1 MNTTAVH
8 NFTFGPFL
16 QYTWDNVQD
25 LVLGELA
32 GVFFP
37 AKVVAPLMVERK
49 RGNLIAISS
58 TVSRRP
64 TEGKGSVLTRLAK
77 PESVLLCVSSEPEK
91 PIPAR
96 GKSLFLSDR
105 FLHAYFSVPV
115 RMP

>member
-1 MNTTAVH
+1 MNTTAAH

-25 LVLGELA
+25 PVLGELA

-64 TEGKGSVLTRLAK
+64 TEGTCAHASGKAGVGAFMCVL
-77 PESVLLCVSSEPEK
+77 
-91 PIPAR
+91 
-96 GKSLFLSDR
+96 
-105 FLHAYFSVPV
+105 
-115 RMP
+115 